1 MTPFFPDLLGDD
13 TPRVMGILNVTPDSF
28 SDGGRFLDP
37 GAALDRALR
46 MQEEGAAII
55 DVGAESTRPG
65 AAPVSGEEEL
75 ARLVPVVTR
84 LVPKLNVPVSV
95 DTSKFEV
102 MRAMLD
108 LGVRVINDVRAM
120 RTDERIPAL
129 IADRGAAVVLM
140 HSRGE
145 PGQMQKDTEYADL
158 LGEVVEG
165 LKEAR
170 GRALDAGIRAG
181 DIAVDPGI
189 GFGKSVEGNW
199 ELLRSL
205 PRIGRELDCPVLIG
219 LSKKSFLTRTFGV
232 PIDRIGAPMAA
243 AHLAALEGGAR
254 ILRAHDI
261 IETVQTIQIFQRTR
275 NR

>member
-1 MTPFFPDLLGDD
+1 MTPFFSDLLRDD

-37 GAALDRALR
+37 KAALDRALQ
-46 MQEEGAAII
+46 MQREGASVI

-75 ARLVPVVTR
+75 ARLVPVVTL
-84 LVPKLNVPVSV
+84 LVRELNIPISV

-120 RTDERIPAL
+120 RADERIPSQ
-129 IADRGAAVVLM
+129 IAERSSSVVLM

-145 PGQMQKDTEYADL
+145 PGEMQKDTDYADL
-158 LGEVVEG
+158 VSEVIEC
-165 LKEAR
+165 LKQAR
-170 GRALDAGIRAG
+170 GRALTAGVRPG

-189 GFGKSVEGNW
+189 GFGKSIEGNW
-199 ELLRSL
+199 ELLKAL
-205 PRIGRELDCPVLIG
+205 PRIGRELECPVLVG
-219 LSKKSFLTRTFGV
+219 LSRKSFLTRTFGV
-232 PIDRIGAPMAA
+232 PIERIAAPMAA

-261 IETVQTIQIFQRTR
+261 IEAVQVIQVFQRTR

>member
-1 MTPFFPDLLGDD
+1 MTPFFSDLLRDN

-37 GAALDRALR
+37 SAALDRALR
-46 MQEEGAAII
+46 MQEEGAAVI

-75 ARLVPVVTR
+75 ARLTPVVTR
-84 LVPKLNVPVSV
+84 LVRELKAPLSI
-95 DTSKFEV
+95 DTSKLEV

-120 RTDERIPAL
+120 RADSRIPAL
-129 IADRGAAVVLM
+129 IAERSAAVVLM

-145 PGQMQKDTEYADL
+145 PGEMQKNTDYSDL
-158 LGEVVEG
+158 VGEVIEG
-165 LKEAR
+165 LKQAR
-170 GRALDAGIRAG
+170 GRAVAAGVRAG

-189 GFGKSVEGNW
+189 GFGKSAEGNW
-199 ELLRSL
+199 ELLRAL
-205 PRIGRELDCPVLIG
+205 PRIERELGCPVLVG
-219 LSKKSFLTRTFGV
+219 LSRKSFLTRTFGV
-232 PIDRIGAPMAA
+232 PIERIAAPMAA

-261 IETVQTIQIFQRTR
+261 IEAVQTIQVFQRTR